1 MKKILILTSVFMFFL
16 ITIDAQKCTYAEKKE
31 KITVKKIAFIT
42 EKLDLSVE
50 EAQKFW
56 PVYNELGKKLEKLRV
71 EKQSIM
77 KTLHHDIES
86 VSEKELEEKTSRLV
100 NIKLDIAKLEVEYFE
115 KYKKV
120 LPIKKV
126 FILHHTEKEFNHKLL
141 RELRGQ
147 GHGGP
152 PNRENKSIE

>member
-1 MKKILILTSVFMFFL
+1 MKKILILTSIFFFFL
-16 ITIDAQKCTYAEKKE
+16 ININAQKCTYAEKRE
-31 KITVKKIAFIT
+31 RITAKKVAFIT

-56 PVYNELGKKLEKLRV
+56 PVYNELEKKLEKLRT

-77 KTLHHDIES
+77 KTLHHDIEN

-126 FILHHTEKEFNHKLL
+126 FILFIQVILLEHLHLLKLTITINHV
-141 RELRGQ
+141 
-147 GHGGP
+147 
-152 PNRENKSIE
+152 